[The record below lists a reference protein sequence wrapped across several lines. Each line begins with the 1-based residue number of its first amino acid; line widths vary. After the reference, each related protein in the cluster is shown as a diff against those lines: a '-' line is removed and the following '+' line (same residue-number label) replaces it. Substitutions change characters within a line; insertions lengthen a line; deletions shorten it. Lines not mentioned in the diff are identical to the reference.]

1 MEANEALRTLPAPR
15 STSDP
20 SASRTSIPEDCACSW
35 AFPSVDLDVA
45 NLARGVGR
53 EAQRTAVGDGQ
64 REIAMV
70 RSHMDWPA
78 VDAPDDVK
86 ALGKKLIA
94 VLEDHDAAVMGPA
107 IAVVFGYTI
116 LELADR

>member
-1 MEANEALRTLPAPR
+1 
-15 STSDP
+15 
-20 SASRTSIPEDCACSW
+20 
-35 AFPSVDLDVA
+35 
-45 NLARGVGR
+45 
-53 EAQRTAVGDGQ
+53 
-64 REIAMV
+64 
-70 RSHMDWPA
+70 MDWPA

-116 LELADR
+116 LELADRADDMAMVDRMMEDVCAICIKYGAAIESFSH